1 MASQL
6 LYQLATHT
14 AVPLLSSSIS
24 RLYTYWYTPS
34 ETSVRAE
41 TCPTNAEQEL
51 DAIHMDRLLK
61 WMHIIFDSDARSDAH
76 SNAHSALTPGQ
87 ESHKEYKKELYSIY
101 VGIVSDYKQ
110 YQQWKHYNHTLWLM
124 SSYRKKNTKA
134 LAAKILGDIKS
145 FHDGLQMFALFSK
158 S

>member
-6 LYQLATHT
+6 LYQLVSHT

-24 RLYTYWYTPS
+24 RIYSYYSGGSTHVLPTSPTRS
-34 ETSVRAE
+34 EVNE
-41 TCPTNAEQEL
+41 EKEL
-51 DAIHMDRLLK
+51 DAIHMERLLK
-61 WMHIIFDSDARSDAH
+61 WMHIIFDSD
-76 SNAHSALTPGQ
+76 AHSALTPGQ

>member
-41 TCPTNAEQEL
+41 PHPANAEQEL
-51 DAIHMDRLLK
+51 DAIHMDRMLK
-61 WMHIIFDSDARSDAH
+61 WMHIIFDSDAHTVS
-76 SNAHSALTPGQ
+76 TPGQ

-101 VGIVSDYKQ
+101 VE
-110 YQQWKHYNHTLWLM
+110 TL
-124 SSYRKKNTKA
+124 
-134 LAAKILGDIKS
+134 
-145 FHDGLQMFALFSK
+145 
-158 S
+158 

>member
-41 TCPTNAEQEL
+41 TCSTNAEQEL

-61 WMHIIFDSDARSDAH
+61 WMHIIFDSDAH
-76 SNAHSALTPGQ
+76 SVSTPGQ

-110 YQQWKHYNHTLWLM
+110 YHQWKHYNRTLWLM

-134 LAAKILGDIKS
+134 LAGKILGDIKS

>member
-34 ETSVRAE
+34 ETSVRSE
-41 TCPTNAEQEL
+41 TVATNAEQDL

-61 WMHIIFDSDARSDAH
+61 WMNIIFEDTYRVI
-76 SNAHSALTPGQ
+76 TPGQ
-87 ESHKEYKKELYSIY
+87 EPESHKEYKKELYNIY

-124 SSYRKKNTKA
+124 SSYRKKNTNA
-134 LAAKILGDIKS
+134 LASKILGDIKS
-145 FHDGLQMFALFSK
+145 FHDGLHMFSLFSK

>member
-6 LYQLATHT
+6 LYQFATHT

-41 TCPTNAEQEL
+41 TCTTNAEQEL

-61 WMHIIFDSDARSDAH
+61 WMHIIFDNEHHISDI
-76 SNAHSALTPGQ
+76 TPGQ
-87 ESHKEYKKELYSIY
+87 ESHKEYKKELYNI
-101 VGIVSDYKQ
+101 
-110 YQQWKHYNHTLWLM
+110 
-124 SSYRKKNTKA
+124 
-134 LAAKILGDIKS
+134 
-145 FHDGLQMFALFSK
+145 
-158 S
+158 